1 MLSILIIT
9 VLPAERQAREVIPVS
24 LSSHLVIFVLPFTE
38 EQLTK
43 ITHRKRYVKKPDK
56 KADKNDQELDLLGDN
71 SVESFVGSQADL
83 ESAADHLF
91 TSPPRP
97 QPLAFEAL
105 SLKTPAKTVPPTP
118 GTALQQKLETKLEK
132 SLGSR
137 LDIQLDQKMGA
148 FQANILEAMKSLRED
163 FQKSLSKTS
172 SQVEVDQ
179 TSASASKPGPSNT
192 HLDPPSTNTVEL
204 MDIDYGP
211 ALPPRLDSHS
221 RVDDAS
227 GINVSSVEE
236 PSRLP
241 SAQPKKSSHSFK
253 QYVVAPSSASDHYS
267 DHSDEPRPAP
277 SRAKKHTDKSKHKS
291 RSRYLP
297 SSSDEDQSLEARHR
311 SPKPSRKTC
320 TDQDHHP
327 QHDPDPPY

>member
-1 MLSILIIT
+1 M
-9 VLPAERQAREVIPVS
+9 
-24 LSSHLVIFVLPFTE
+24 
-38 EQLTK
+38 
-43 ITHRKRYVKKPDK
+43 
-56 KADKNDQELDLLGDN
+56 GDN
-71 SVESFVGSQADL
+71 SVESFAGSQADL

-137 LDIQLDQKMGA
+137 LDIQPDQKMGA

-172 SQVEVDQ
+172 PQVEVDQ
-179 TSASASKPGPSNT
+179 TSASVSKPGPSNT
-192 HLDPPSTNTVEL
+192 RLDPPPNPHPPPPTPPPPSTNPVES

-221 RVDDAS
+221 RVDDAL
-227 GINVSSVEE
+227 GHNVTMLVL
-236 PSRLP
+236 SRNPRWLP

-253 QYVVAPSSASDHYS
+253 QYVVAPSSASGYYS
-267 DHSDEPRPAP
+267 DQSDEPRPAEP
-277 SRAKKHTDKSKHKS
+277 RNILINLNTNLGPDI
-291 RSRYLP
+291 RSVL
-297 SSSDEDQSLEARHR
+297 
-311 SPKPSRKTC
+311 
-320 TDQDHHP
+320 
-327 QHDPDPPY
+327 

>member
-1 MLSILIIT
+1 M
-9 VLPAERQAREVIPVS
+9 
-24 LSSHLVIFVLPFTE
+24 SSHLSNRDKPCASKCHHFCHAFDTHNYCPTCREAGKRDDPCVTFISPFDICASFTE

-105 SLKTPAKTVPPTP
+105 SLKTPAKTVPPI
-118 GTALQQKLETKLEK
+118 ALQQKLETKLEK
-132 SLGSR
+132 SLGSQ

-148 FQANILEAMKSLRED
+148 FQANILEVMKSLRED

-172 SQVEVDQ
+172 SQVEVDL

-192 HLDPPSTNTVEL
+192 RLDPPSTNPVES

-211 ALPPRLDSHS
+211 ALPPCLDSHS
-221 RVDDAS
+221 HVDDAS
-227 GINVSSVEE
+227 DEE

-253 QYVVAPSSASDHYS
+253 QYVVAPSSASDH
-267 DHSDEPRPAP
+267 
-277 SRAKKHTDKSKHKS
+277 
-291 RSRYLP
+291 L
-297 SSSDEDQSLEARHR
+297 
-311 SPKPSRKTC
+311 
-320 TDQDHHP
+320 
-327 QHDPDPPY
+327 